1 MALGDEMEFSFVLAL
16 IMNFQCL
23 NQLTMMLVS
32 LCALLIRHIQTTRP
46 NRRRV
51 TLDHCGRARVREVN
65 FLRIVPIS
73 DTACIENT
81 RMDRRSFH
89 KLCELVKTVGQLEP
103 TPHMGVEEMV
113 AIFLHILAHDVKNRI
128 IKRQFMR
135 SGETISRQFSN
146 VLLAV
151 LRCHTVLLKRPEPVA
166 ETSTDERWK
175 WFKNCLGALDGTHIK
190 INPLQADK
198 PRYRTRKG
206 EIATNVLGVCSQ
218 DGQFIFVLPGWEG
231 SAADS
236 RVLRDAIARP
246 HGLRVPKGY
255 YYLCDARYMNGEG
268 FLTPYRGQRYHL
280 TEWRHGP
287 QPRTPQEFF
296 NMKHSSARNVIE
308 RCFGMLKGRWA
319 IVRSKS
325 FYPVKTQCRI
335 ITACCL
341 LHNHIRREMTMD
353 PLEADDVDMQLA
365 EDDIGDNEVITHVES
380 SNAWTLWRDEL
391 AHNMFNT
398 WRSRA

>member
-1 MALGDEMEFSFVLAL
+1 MAFGDGMELSFVLVL
-16 IMNFQCL
+16 MTHFQCL
-23 NQLTMMLVS
+23 NQLTMLLVS
-32 LCALLIRHIQTTRP
+32 LCALLIRQIQGRR
-46 NRRRV
+46 NNKRRV
-51 TLDHCGRARVREVN
+51 TLDHCRRARVREVD
-65 FLRIVPIS
+65 FLRIVHIS

-81 RMDRRSFH
+81 RMDRRCFH
-89 KLCELVKTVGQLEP
+89 KLCELVKTVGRLEP
-103 TPHMGVEEMV
+103 TAHMGVEEMV

-151 LRCHTVLLKRPEPVA
+151 LRCHVVLLKRPEPVA
-166 ETSTDERWK
+166 ENSTDERWK
-175 WFKNCLGALDGTHIK
+175 WFK
-190 INPLQADK
+190 INPLLADK

-206 EIATNVLGVCSQ
+206 DIATNVLGVCSQ

-236 RVLRDAIARP
+236 RVLRDAISRP
-246 HGLRVPKGY
+246 HGLKVPKGY
-255 YYLCDARYMNGEG
+255 YYLCDAGYMNGEG

-280 TEWRHGP
+280 TEWRNGP

-335 ITACCL
+335 TTACCL
-341 LHNHIRREMTMD
+341 LHNHIRREITMD
-353 PLEADDVDMQLA
+353 PLEAAEVNIHQGEDEIGGNDM
-365 EDDIGDNEVITHVES
+365 ITHVES
-380 SNAWTLWRDEL
+380 SNAWSLQRDEM
-391 AHNMFNT
+391 AHNMFNA

>member
-23 NQLTMMLVS
+23 NELTMLLVS
-32 LCALLIRHIQTTRP
+32 LCVLLIRHIQTTRP

-51 TLDHCGRARVREVN
+51 ALDHYGRARVMEVN
-65 FLRIVPIS
+65 FLKIVHIS

-81 RMDRRSFH
+81 RMDRRCFH
-89 KLCELVKTVGQLEP
+89 KLCELVKTVGKLEP
-103 TPHMGVEEMV
+103 TAHMGVEEMV
-113 AIFLHILAHDVKNRI
+113 VIFLHILTHDVKKRI

-151 LRCHTVLLKRPEPVA
+151 LRCHHVLLKRPEPVA

-190 INPLQADK
+190 VNPLQANK

-206 EIATNVLGVCSQ
+206 DIATNVLGVCSQ

-236 RVLRDAIARP
+236 RVLRDAISRP

-255 YYLCDARYMNGEG
+255 YYLCDAGYMNGEG

-280 TEWRHGP
+280 TEWRQGP

-308 RCFGMLKGRWA
+308 RCFGMLKGCWA

-341 LHNHIRREMTMD
+341 LHNHIRREMTID
-353 PLEADDVDMQLA
+353 PLEADDVNMQQF
-365 EDDIGDNEVITHVES
+365 EQTHSRYCLSFIHIMVEGS
-380 SNAWTLWRDEL
+380 QQSQKRCNHT
-391 AHNMFNT
+391 
-398 WRSRA
+398 